1 MIKIIIISIA
11 ALVLGSTQA
20 AYTIKIPIDPQ
31 SVKFYNWVATTPI
44 NLEWENSGEI
54 YGCTSWTPNPS
65 EITIDQEF
73 MQTAKDCKQDQ
84 VRTMQ
89 DREVDELSGNIR
101 NSGEPYSQTQVI
113 TVSSTREA
121 IGSKE
126 TWVTTTPT
134 YTAWVDSGSIY
145 GCSNWTPE
153 SNIYEAGESITQTA
167 TDCKQDQT
175 RSRQDREKETTT
187 LTIRNKGTVV
197 TETQPVTVSSTRTA
211 TGTLT
216 LPVNCRFSRIKT
228 PWSTTTHLAFKNQQY
243 IEFNFI
249 WAGTMWATEGES
261 ESIFAGTKYYA
272 GQFITTEDGKD
283 LYAICKETQ

>member
-89 DREVDELSGNIR
+89 DREVDELSGI
-101 NSGEPYSQTQVI
+101 S
-113 TVSSTREA
+113 A
-121 IGSKE
+121 
-126 TWVTTTPT
+126 
-134 YTAWVDSGSIY
+134 TA
-145 GCSNWTPE
+145 E
-153 SNIYEAGESITQTA
+153 SLIH
-167 TDCKQDQT
+167 K
-175 RSRQDREKETTT
+175 RR
-187 LTIRNKGTVV
+187 
-197 TETQPVTVSSTRTA
+197 
-211 TGTLT
+211 
-216 LPVNCRFSRIKT
+216 
-228 PWSTTTHLAFKNQQY
+228 
-243 IEFNFI
+243 
-249 WAGTMWATEGES
+249 
-261 ESIFAGTKYYA
+261 
-272 GQFITTEDGKD
+272 
-283 LYAICKETQ
+283 